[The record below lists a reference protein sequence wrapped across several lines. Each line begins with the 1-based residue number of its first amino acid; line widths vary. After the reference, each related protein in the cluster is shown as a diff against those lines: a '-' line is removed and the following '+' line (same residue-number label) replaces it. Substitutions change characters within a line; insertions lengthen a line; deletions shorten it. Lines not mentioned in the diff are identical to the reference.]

1 MSRTINGTVSSFV
14 AGNITGAL
22 AANWGDIPVVLRNK
36 PWPALQRTG
45 RIMLQYGGTFGAVGL
60 AFTGVDC
67 LAETIR
73 EKKDMWNGV
82 LGGATAGAVLGLRIG
97 RLPVA
102 VGAAAALAAT
112 SAVVD
117 TTGQSFTGRD
127 LFDDGQTPNR
137 VSFPYPVHLP
147 KTPLENE
154 EEATE

>member
-1 MSRTINGTVSSFV
+1 MDPGEFNIPSERPDDCMSRTINGTVSSFV
-14 AGNITGAL
+14 A
-22 AANWGDIPVVLRNK
+22 
-36 PWPALQRTG
+36 G